1 MKPLKLEFKGINS
14 FSEHAIIDF
23 EALTKTGIFGI
34 FGDTG
39 SGKSTILDCINFA
52 LYGNVKRSEIKTD
65 IINYR
70 CASAEVK
77 FVFNILN
84 NGKRKTYTVERV
96 LKKDKSGT
104 HKAMLFENDGER
116 EVCIA
121 DKASAVEKKII
132 EILGVGDED
141 FRKCIALPQGE
152 FAQFVKSTPS
162 VRLALIE
169 RLFSLSKYG
178 DRLKEKLSLR
188 QRAVESEFQNL
199 DGQLKGYENVSKETL
214 SALKTR
220 TDEQTKRLAKLNL
233 SAKTAFDKYE
243 KLNALNEKR
252 AELEKTLKLIE
263 QLTAEH
269 SRVEELR
276 KSLALLPA
284 CREAVKLNE
293 EITAKL
299 AEADAINSEISKLSA
314 KLAGETELLN
324 RLEAESKKSDFD
336 MRIADCT
343 ALSAAYKSAEG
354 KPEKLK
360 AVLKQ
365 LEAKRAEYKLKEERF
380 NKITADLRLAE
391 TATEQAEKNLAECA
405 GANLNAIFE
414 GQFKGAVL
422 KEEYAKNLDYFLR
435 LGGDIRELEE
445 NSPLFEFIDKEVKT
459 KIAEYRQRVADVSEF
474 SLSAVKDKLRQL
486 QESDEEREKLQKILT
501 EKRGDLQK
509 LVSLLQL
516 CESELKTIKKDGAEL
531 RLRADEIEDEL
542 KKIFGENC
550 ADYAL
555 AVSRNEAALTKLKQ
569 QKTELAARLEEVKNG
584 KNSLEISA
592 EKNKALHV
600 AAITEAENLKKKL
613 RALLEENKFDSVEKC
628 VKTVEEFTA
637 LANAEQQLKEYDGK
651 LAALT
656 EKRTELEKIKGICEA
671 SDDAVSLAKAEKRT
685 LEEEISKL
693 TGETAVLN
701 ANYTD
706 CGKRLEEKNLLL
718 KDFEKINRERDLL
731 SQLKDLTKNNKFLEF
746 IANEYLCDISA
757 LASSTLLKLT
767 DGRYFLTYKDNAFF
781 VGDNF
786 DCGNLRGVNTLSGG
800 ETFLVSLSLALALSQ
815 TICAKSM
822 KTIEFFFLDE
832 GFGTLDSALVDTV
845 MNALEKLKSSDFT
858 IGVISHVEELKH
870 RIDSKITVI
879 KATESH
885 GSTVQISC

>member
-14 FSEHAIIDF
+14 FSEYTVIDF

-70 CASAEVK
+70 CSAAEVK

-84 NGKRKTYTVERV
+84 DGKRKTYTVERV

-104 HKAMLFENDGER
+104 HKAMLYENDGER

-121 DKASAVEKKII
+121 DKASSVEKKIV

-169 RLFSLSKYG
+169 RLFSLSRYG
-178 DRLKEKLSLR
+178 DRLKEKLSAR
-188 QRAVESEFQNL
+188 QRAAEDEFQNL
-199 DGQLKGYENVSKETL
+199 DGRLKGYENVSKEIL
-214 SALKTR
+214 SALKIKAA
-220 TDEQTKRLAKLNL
+220 EQTKQLAKLNL
-233 SAKTAFDKYE
+233 SLKTASEKYE

-252 AELEKTLKLIE
+252 AELIRTLKLTE
-263 QLTAEH
+263 QLTEEH
-269 SRVEELR
+269 GRIESLR
-276 KSLALLPA
+276 KNLALLPA

-299 AEADAINSEISKLSA
+299 TEACKLENEIEKSGRQ
-314 KLAGETELLN
+314 LANEAELLK
-324 RLEAESKKSDFD
+324 RLEEENKNYDFD
-336 MRIADCT
+336 TRIAECT
-343 ALSAAYKSAEG
+343 ALAAAYRSAAG

-360 AVLKQ
+360 AVLAQ
-365 LEAKRAEYKLKEERF
+365 LEAKRAEYKKKEERF
-380 NKITADLRLAE
+380 IKISADLRQAE
-391 TATEQAEKNLAECA
+391 AAAEQAEKNLAECA
-405 GANLNAIFE
+405 GKNLNAIFE

-422 KEEYAKNLDYFLR
+422 KEEYAKNLDYFLQ
-435 LGGDIRELEE
+435 LGGNIRGFED
-445 NSPLFEFIDKEVKT
+445 NSPLFEFIDGEIRAKT
-459 KIAEYRQRVADVSEF
+459 AEYRQRVADVSEF
-474 SLSAVKDKLRQL
+474 SLSDVKVQLKKL
-486 QESDEEREKLQKILT
+486 QESDDERERLQKILA
-501 EKRGDLQK
+501 EKREDLQK
-509 LVSLLQL
+509 LISLLQL

-531 RLRADEIEDEL
+531 RLRADEIEEEL
-542 KKIFGENC
+542 KKVFGENC
-550 ADYAL
+550 TDYS
-555 AVSRNEAALTKLKQ
+555 AVSESNENALNRLKQ
-569 QKTELAARLEEVKNG
+569 QKTLFAGRLENT
-584 KNSLEISA
+584 KNSKNALEIAVEKSKTLYAATSA
-592 EKNKALHV
+592 
-600 AAITEAENLKKKL
+600 EAENLKKKL
-613 RALLEENKFDSVEKC
+613 LALLNENKFDSVEQC
-628 VKTVEEFTA
+628 ANTVSEFA
-637 LANAEQQLKEYDGK
+637 AFGNAEQQLKEYDAK

-656 EKRTELEKIKGICEA
+656 EKRLELEKTEGIAEVSDEA
-671 SDDAVSLAKAEKRT
+671 LLLAKAEKQT
-685 LEEEISKL
+685 LDEEISKL
-693 TGETAVLN
+693 TGELAVLN
-701 ANYTD
+701 ANYDD
-706 CGKRLEEKNLLL
+706 CVKRLEEKKLLL
-718 KDFEKINRERDLL
+718 KDFERITRERDLL

-746 IANEYLCDISA
+746 IANEYLCDISSM
-757 LASSTLLKLT
+757 ASSTLLKLT
-767 DGRYFLTYKDNAFF
+767 DGRYFLTYSDNAFF

-822 KTIEFFFLDE
+822 KNIEFFFLDE
-832 GFGTLDSALVDTV
+832 GFGTLDSTLVDTV
-845 MNALEKLKSSDFT
+845 MNALEKLKSSEFT

-879 KATESH
+879 KATESR
-885 GSTVQISC
+885 GSSVQFSC